1 MTWSRHHTLVT
12 TATPEQL
19 WKRWTIADYWPM
31 DDPAVQWVSFD
42 GPAATGVT
50 GRIKNA
56 GSPAQKF
63 TFTDVRTYER
73 MDFEIRLP
81 FAQLSI
87 THAMERTGAGLSSTH
102 GIVID
107 GPLSGLYGAILG
119 GRLATALPEV
129 VRSVADGALA
139 L

>member
-19 WKRWTIADYWPM
+19 WARWTTAEYWAS
-31 DDPAVQWVSFD
+31 DDPAVEWAAFD
-42 GPAATGVT
+42 APAATGVT
-50 GRIKNA
+50 GRVKNT

-63 TFTDVRTYER
+63 RFTDVRTHER

-81 FAQLSI
+81 FASLSV
-87 THAMERTGAGLSSTH
+87 THAMEVTGPGVASTH
-102 GIVID
+102 GIVIE
-107 GPLSGLYGAILG
+107 GPLSGFYGAVLG
-119 GRLATALPEV
+119 ARLAAGLPDV
-129 VRSVADGALA
+129 VRRVVDGALT